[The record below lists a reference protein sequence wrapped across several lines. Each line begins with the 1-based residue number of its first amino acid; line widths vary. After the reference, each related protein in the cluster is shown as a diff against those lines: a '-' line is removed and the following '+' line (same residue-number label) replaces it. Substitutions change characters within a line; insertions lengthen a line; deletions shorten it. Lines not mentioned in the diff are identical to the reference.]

1 MVTLAGI
8 GHTWSARPGRPGRRA
23 HDGDSGDRPAV
34 SAPSYRRIGA
44 GAAVTAAPDGAGPDE
59 VLMTRVGQGD
69 QPAFQVLVQRHLQRS
84 LDLARRITASA
95 SDAEEIAQEAFLRVW
110 TTASRWRPEG
120 AAFRTWLYRIV
131 VNLCLDRA
139 RRKPF
144 APLEDA
150 GDPRD
155 PSPDALARLEH
166 AETQRRV
173 GEAIALLPDRQR
185 AALVLSY
192 FDGLSNAEA
201 ATVLGVSVS
210 GLEALLVR
218 ARRALRGRL
227 ADPTEADGGAG
238 DAG

>member
-8 GHTWSARPGRPGRRA
+8 GHTWSAWPGRPGRRL
-23 HDGDSGDRPAV
+23 DDDQRQGRRAV
-34 SAPSYRRIGA
+34 SAGYRRIRA
-44 GAAVTAAPDGAGPDE
+44 GAAVAPDLDDAGPDE

-84 LDLARRITASA
+84 LDLARRMTASA
-95 SDAEEIAQEAFLRVW
+95 SDAEEVAQEAFLRVW

-150 GDPRD
+150 GDPHD
-155 PSPDALARLEH
+155 PSPDALARLER
-166 AETQRRV
+166 AETKRRV
-173 GEAIALLPDRQR
+173 GAAIALLPDRQR

-201 ATVLGVSVS
+201 AMVLGVSVS

-227 ADPTEADGGAG
+227 VDPADSTEGGG
-238 DAG
+238 S

>member
-1 MVTLAGI
+1 VSHLSPVPSGDPSPEGTGTLLAALLKR
-8 GHTWSARPGRPGRRA
+8 SAR
-23 HDGDSGDRPAV
+23 GDH
-34 SAPSYRRIGA
+34 
-44 GAAVTAAPDGAGPDE
+44 AAFAELYDAT
-59 VLMTRVGQGD
+59 
-69 QPAFQVLVQRHLQRS
+69 
-84 LDLARRITASA
+84 ARRVHGLVLRVVRDPAQ
-95 SDAEEIAQEAFLRVW
+95 AEEVAQEAFLRVW

-155 PSPDALARLEH
+155 PSPDALARLES
-166 AETQRRV
+166 AETKRRV
-173 GEAIALLPDRQR
+173 GAAIGLLPERQR

-201 ATVLGVSVS
+201 AQVLGVSVS

-227 ADPTEADGGAG
+227 ADDDRGDDAG
-238 DAG
+238 DAS